1 MWLLYIRIYHE
12 LSCLATIHPGADD
25 DTIADW
31 LQSNICRCT
40 SYEEIAN
47 AVKQV
52 LKKDI

>member
-1 MWLLYIRIYHE
+1 MNCHA
-12 LSCLATIHPGADD
+12 LATIHPGADD